1 MNSRF
6 PALPQSAVTAS
17 DVVALYLHRGAFENA
32 LADEDQEQDPDR
44 WVSHTALGQECW
56 QIVSQWVPEPP
67 SRTRASASS
76 CSGAHHRV
84 CSSTPHC
91 TQGVP
96 RAGSCSG
103 VRTSRSRSA
112 QDRRP
117 LLGARFCPPAG
128 WDAALSSKPITGGTR
143 AAKGAPMAACAWS
156 MPEVTAVAVPGRM
169 PRAVSMECQRHREA
183 ASSECALASI
193 GHRVSPHPL
202 EGLEPEAASAG
213 MYATPSS
220 STRGGAGRTGSCCRS
235 NAPTRAPVPCTARAL
250 SSRLSRAA
258 RAPRA
263 SSSSEP
269 GDDPTVR
276 RRRRL
281 CHLAREGSG
290 LTPL

>member
-17 DVVALYLHRGAFENA
+17 DVVALYLHRGAFEHA

-56 QIVSQWVPEPP
+56 QIVSQWLWNLRLELGHQLHPDP
-67 SRTRASASS
+67 
-76 CSGAHHRV
+76 
-84 CSSTPHC
+84 
-91 TQGVP
+91 
-96 RAGSCSG
+96 
-103 VRTSRSRSA
+103 VRTTEFAPALPTAHKESPA
-112 QDRRP
+112 QAPVQGYGPAEVALPWKAGRFSGQDFALQPDGMLRCPASQSLVAHERRR
-117 LLGARFCPPAG
+117 ARRWQLARGLCRKSPQLPS
-128 WDAALSSKPITGGTR
+128 LSL
-143 AAKGAPMAACAWS
+143 A
-156 MPEVTAVAVPGRM
+156 
-169 PRAVSMECQRHREA
+169 RAVSMEWQRHREA

-281 CHLAREGSG
+281 CHLARFGDG

>member
-1 MNSRF
+1 MSWRCICI
-6 PALPQSAVTAS
+6 
-17 DVVALYLHRGAFENA
+17 VAPKINA

-44 WVSHTALGQECW
+44 WVSQTAAGQEAW
-56 QIVSQWVPEPP
+56 QLISQWIWNLRLELGHQLHPDPLRTTEFAPALPTAHKESPAQAPVQGYGPAEVALR
-67 SRTRASASS
+67 RTR
-76 CSGAHHRV
+76 G
-84 CSSTPHC
+84 
-91 TQGVP
+91 
-96 RAGSCSG
+96 
-103 VRTSRSRSA
+103 
-112 QDRRP
+112 P

-128 WDAALSSKPITGGTR
+128 WDAALSSKSKTFGTR
-143 AAKGAPMAACAWS
+143 AA
-156 MPEVTAVAVPGRM
+156 PGSRWQLARGLCRQY
-169 PRAVSMECQRHREA
+169 PQLPSLSLAKASSMEWQRHREA

-193 GHRVSPHPL
+193 GRRVPPHPL

-213 MYATPSS
+213 VYATPSS

-235 NAPTRAPVPCTARAL
+235 DAPTRAPVPCTARAL